1 MAIKSELDI
10 KGTRLSGRVWKKIVK
25 PIRCIISPNAWKLS
39 KDKIREKWLKSKIK
53 KEEIKEIAKESSEII
68 KKNRED
74 RIKKGEQIRIK
85 RQRKIENEIKS
96 AGNNIII
103 VGSKKYGKMSKKAK
117 KGLTKLTPEM
127 VNILRSKRIDGSKGK
142 LRECEMG
149 SSFIKKI
156 QVPGSLNVYRFD
168 KVYRQG
174 PATLVKNI
182 NKLPLQERIQNSVQ
196 KVTFLEVETYEGVP
210 VDVGLTE
217 KTPDPFLEKHL
228 EKGVVPESIKEGIN
242 KQVKKLPASLLRA
255 KGCERGDEST
265 VEGKKNKRKK
275 KKPENKESTKENE
288 QLKKMESVEESG
300 KGRKGGKKDGKVY
313 KLKFRNFE
321 GTIQEFKKLLDSNA
335 KELGEYKKVN
345 MRPNKIVVSFSDKK
359 ILERYLRH
367 YNNYEHGEQ
376 KLKVA
381 EMDYY
386 ETVKTDYKHLRLYGI
401 PEEYDE
407 KAVEEGLKRR
417 ISIEFKISKRKEEYK
432 LEFRTVAECVKANAI
447 LNNSRI
453 PLLKKK
459 QETLVK
465 VHTEMAL
472 FGAATRNSTRVFVR
486 NLPFGTPEEDIL
498 EYFRRYDKKVKV
510 HRPSKAKGFA
520 FVSFSSLERARKVI
534 NELNGRMFNKRKIQL
549 SMSLPKQLYDP
560 KKEGSKEDPA
570 EGMGDEKMID
580 DGSTDEKMIDDG
592 MAVDGDSGEG
602 EAGDGMAVGG
612 GLGEGETGGGGKKKK
627 VGKQSSS
634 EDGSAKGS
642 VESEKSKEDLEDTI
656 FVRNLDYG
664 CTEAELSEY
673 FSKFG
678 EVESSKIVLNED
690 KKSKGTA
697 FVRFKRKEDV
707 KKVRMSRTVYEI
719 LESEKLALLRD
730 EQLSSEK
737 PTLGIGFTLRG
748 RRLKVDGALAKGRA
762 KALKQHRDEEELRK
776 YNEGKNMHLLMVGVP
791 SEESPEY
798 AKMTPE
804 QREGLKEYLERKL
817 EKIRQKN
824 TYVNPKRLC
833 IKNLPGNINSNDLR
847 EVILNHLKNWNDT
860 RFEKEERTKEKK
872 VKVKKKTYSRG
883 KRQREKRRQQK
894 ALKPQ

>member
-1 MAIKSELDI
+1 
-10 KGTRLSGRVWKKIVK
+10 
-25 PIRCIISPNAWKLS
+25 
-39 KDKIREKWLKSKIK
+39 
-53 KEEIKEIAKESSEII
+53 
-68 KKNRED
+68 
-74 RIKKGEQIRIK
+74 
-85 RQRKIENEIKS
+85 
-96 AGNNIII
+96 
-103 VGSKKYGKMSKKAK
+103 MST
-117 KGLTKLTPEM
+117 LW
-127 VNILRSKRIDGSKGK
+127 R
-142 LRECEMG
+142 
-149 SSFIKKI
+149 KI

-196 KVTFLEVETYEGVP
+196 KVTFLEVSQNTGSIF
-210 VDVGLTE
+210 G
-217 KTPDPFLEKHL
+217 KTFGKSKQVKMVKQ
-228 EKGVVPESIKEGIN
+228 KGVVPESIKEGIN

-592 MAVDGDSGEG
+592 MA
-602 EAGDGMAVGG
+602 
-612 GLGEGETGGGGKKKK
+612 
-627 VGKQSSS
+627 
-634 EDGSAKGS
+634 
-642 VESEKSKEDLEDTI
+642 SKEDLEDTI

-707 KKVRMSRTVYEI
+707 KKI

-847 EVILNHLKNWNDT
+847 EVILNHLKNVLDSTEYQKIRKMKNRGVVEVKLFKGDTYTKDDQGTKVKKKKPYAFVELVDHNIATKTQQLFSNNSTLYQPKTLQCEYTIDT